1 MSGHRARNGL
11 TMPLHFKIPAYL
23 GNALLL
29 LMGVVIVFQ
38 EPLLAGILLIA
49 LALLNLYLV
58 RKLDLM
64 SREEAWLA
72 SELVK
77 QRLRE
82 ELAAAYAANPPP
94 PPAPPAV

>member
-1 MSGHRARNGL
+1 
-11 TMPLHFKIPAYL
+11 MPLHFKIPAYL

-38 EPLLAGILLIA
+38 EPVLAGILLIA

-94 PPAPPAV
+94 PPAPPAS